1 MGCGHMDALNTYFS
15 YAGLG
20 LLGGY
25 IGVYTIALRFG
36 YWDPF
41 KSLNLYSL
49 LAYDHPIIFFETLF
63 IQILGG
69 YLGGSFTRKR
79 WIALLG
85 GFVLTII
92 LSTFILIPMWF

>member
-1 MGCGHMDALNTYFS
+1 MDILNTYLG

-25 IGVYTIALRFG
+25 IGVYIIALWFG

-49 LAYDHPIIFFETLF
+49 LALDHPIIFFETLF

-69 YLGGSFTRKR
+69 YLGGTFKR
-79 WIALLG
+79 TGWVAVLG
-85 GFVLTII
+85 GCVLTII
-92 LSTFILIPMWF
+92 FSSFVLIPLWF